1 VLVNRRL
8 SGKTLPAAIALTL
21 LATPALTSAVAGGA
35 TAAAKAPKPQSVIGW
50 VPCADYKLATYE
62 QIADYYRKLDKASD
76 RMQLVE
82 IGKTSEGRPQL
93 MAIVSS
99 EENLKPENLQRY
111 KDISVRLSQGDKLSE
126 SVAKGLAK
134 EGKTVAWVDFGI
146 HSTEVAGHQ
155 SAPQFAYDLVTS
167 ETPEARAIRDNVI
180 TLLVPNV
187 NPDGATK
194 VAEWYRQNLGG
205 PYQDA
210 GYPLLYQKYAGHD
223 NNRDWY
229 MFNLQETQN
238 VGRQLFHEWLP
249 QMMHN
254 VHQTAVFP
262 ARISIPPFEDPL
274 NPNIHPQ
281 VVRGV
286 NLIGDAMGQ
295 RLDREGKVGALARQQ
310 YDIWWNGGARTAPYY
325 HNQIGIL
332 TETAHAS
339 ATPRVY
345 DPKDFPATFA
355 DGTSTSEPSVF
366 YPSPWKGGEW
376 HLSQSCDYIISASW
390 AMLKL
395 ASDDRE
401 GWLYGAYQ
409 MARDGARNGGKTT
422 YVIPADQADFPT
434 ATKLVDKLRWN
445 NIRVERALSSFKVGK
460 RTYPE
465 GSYIVREAQPY
476 RAAVLDLLNP
486 QVYPDRR
493 LYPGG
498 PLEPPYDITG
508 YTLSFQMGVTVD
520 KLDRNIQ
527 VSTAEVGWP
536 KVPAGTVAGAP
547 KHSYALD
554 PRVND
559 SSAAVNA
566 LLAAGEKV
574 SRSEGEVTTRTGKL
588 PAGTFLVEVG
598 RDTGER
604 VTALANELGLS
615 IAAVDKAPNGVKSL
629 SAPRIGLYDGFNN
642 YDEGWTRLILE
653 QFKFGYQTLT
663 NQMVRAGDLRSKF
676 DTIVL
681 PDATYTSMR
690 NGRAAGSLPD
700 QYTGGMTDAGI
711 ANLKAFVEAGG
722 TIVTMNRAAQLPI
735 RAFGVPVKD
744 VSTGVAQTD
753 YNIPGS
759 VLNLNTDASDPV
771 AAGFAPTTSAFVANG
786 PIFEVNE
793 GAQGV
798 SVAATWPE
806 KDLLKSGFL
815 LGEDLVGGT
824 PAVVT
829 SKLGK
834 GQVVMIGF
842 KPQHRAQSHGTY
854 RFLFNAMY
862 LGGLG

>member
-1 VLVNRRL
+1 MKRRL
-8 SGKTLPAAIALTL
+8 SRTTVSVACALTL
-21 LATPALTSAVAGGA
+21 VGAPVLTSATTA
-35 TAAAKAPKPQSVIGW
+35 TASNRVPKPESVIGW
-50 VPCADYKLATYE
+50 APCADYKLATYE
-62 QIADYYRKLDKASD
+62 QIADYYRAIDRASD
-76 RMQLVE
+76 RMRLVE
-82 IGKTSEGRPQL
+82 IGRTSEGRPQL

-99 EENLKPENLQRY
+99 EKNLKDANLRRY
-111 KDISVRLSQGDKLSE
+111 RETSVRLSQGDSLPESE
-126 SVAKGLAK
+126 ARALAK
-134 EGKTVAWVDFGI
+134 NGKAIAWVDFGI

-155 SAPQFAYDLVTS
+155 TAPQFAFDLVTS

-187 NPDGATK
+187 NPDGGTK
-194 VAEWYRQNLGG
+194 VAEWYRKNLGG

-210 GYPLLYQKYAGHD
+210 SYPELYQKYAGHD

-238 VGRQLFHEWLP
+238 VGRQLFHEWIP
-249 QMMHN
+249 QVMHN

-262 ARISIPPFEDPL
+262 ARISIPPYEDPL
-274 NPNIHPQ
+274 NPNINPQ

-286 NLIGDAMGQ
+286 NLVGDAMGQ

-339 ATPRVY
+339 ASPRVY
-345 DPKDFPATFA
+345 DPATFPKTFA

-376 HLSQSCDYIISASW
+376 HLSQSCDYIKTASW
-390 AMLKL
+390 AMLRV

-401 GWLYGAYQ
+401 GLLYGSAQ
-409 MARDGARNGGKTT
+409 MARDGARNGAGTT

-445 NIRVERALSSFKVGK
+445 NIQVERAVSSFTVGK
-460 RTYPE
+460 RTYPA
-465 GSYIVREAQPY
+465 GSYLVREAQPY

-520 KLDRNIQ
+520 KLGQAVRA
-527 VSTAEVGWP
+527 STVRVDSP
-536 KVPAGTVAGAP
+536 RVPAGVVAGAP
-547 KHSYALD
+547 KYAYALD

-559 SSAAVNA
+559 SSAAVNS
-566 LLAAGEKV
+566 LLTAGEKV
-574 SRSEGEVTTRTGKL
+574 LLSGAEVTTRSGKL
-588 PAGTFLVEVG
+588 PAGTFLVTPRPGTEA
-598 RDTGER
+598 R
-604 VTALANELGLS
+604 VTALATRYGLS
-615 IAAVDKAPNGVKSL
+615 VAAVDAQPATVREL
-629 SAPRIGLYDGFNN
+629 VAPRIGLYDGFNN
-642 YDEGWTRLILE
+642 YDEGWTRLILD
-653 QFKFGYQTLT
+653 QFGFGYQKLT
-663 NQMVRAGDLRSKF
+663 NASVRAGDLRAKF

-681 PDATYTSMR
+681 PDATYNSMR
-690 NGRAAGSLPD
+690 NGRAAGSLPPE
-700 QYTGGMTDAGI
+700 YTGGMTDTGV

-722 TIVTMNRAAQLPI
+722 TVVTLNKAAELPI
-735 RAFGVPVKD
+735 KAFGVPVKD
-744 VSTGVAQTD
+744 VTEGVPDTS
-753 YNIPGS
+753 YNVPGS
-759 VLNLNTDASDPV
+759 VLNLTVDAGDPV
-771 AAGFAPTTSAFVANG
+771 AAGFGPTASAFVADG
-786 PIFEVNE
+786 PAFEVE
-793 GAQGV
+793 DGAQGV
-798 SVAATWPE
+798 TVAATWP
-806 KDLLKSGFL
+806 KTNLLKSGFL
-815 LGEDLVGGT
+815 LGQDVIGGKA
-824 PAVVT
+824 AVVT
-829 SKLGK
+829 AKVGD

-854 RFLFNAMY
+854 RLLFNAMY
-862 LGGLG
+862 LGGQR

>member
-1 VLVNRRL
+1 MKLRL
-8 SGKTLPAAIALTL
+8 SRTVVPVVCALA
-21 LATPALTSAVAGGA
+21 LAGTPVLTSATNA
-35 TAAAKAPKPQSVIGW
+35 TASNRVPKPESVIGW
-50 VPCADYKLATYE
+50 TPCADYKLATYE
-62 QIADYYRKLDKASD
+62 QIADYYRALDRASD
-76 RMQLVE
+76 RMKLVE

-99 EENLKPENLQRY
+99 EKNLKEANLRRY
-111 KDISVRLSQGDKLSE
+111 RETSVKLSQGDSLSE
-126 SVAKGLAK
+126 SEARALAK
-134 EGKTVAWVDFGI
+134 NGKAVAWVDFGI

-155 SAPQFAYDLVTS
+155 TAPQFAYDLLTS
-167 ETPEARAIRDNVI
+167 ETPEARAIRDNVV

-187 NPDGATK
+187 NPDGGTK

-210 GYPLLYQKYAGHD
+210 GYPELYQKYAGHD

-238 VGRQLFHEWLP
+238 VGRQLFHEWIP
-249 QMMHN
+249 QVMHN

-262 ARISIPPFEDPL
+262 ARISIPPYEDPL

-286 NLIGDAMGQ
+286 NIVGDAMGQ
-295 RLDREGKVGALARQQ
+295 RLDREGKGGALARQS

-339 ATPRVY
+339 ATPKVY
-345 DPKDFPATFA
+345 DPATFPKTFA
-355 DGTSTSEPSVF
+355 DGTSTSQPSVF

-376 HLSQSCDYIISASW
+376 HLSQSCDYIKTASW
-390 AMLKL
+390 AMLRV

-401 GWLYGAYQ
+401 ALLYGAAQ
-409 MARDGARNGGKTT
+409 MAQDGARNGASTT

-445 NIRVERALSSFKVGK
+445 NIRVERAVKPFTVGK
-460 RTYPE
+460 RAYPA
-465 GSYIVREAQPY
+465 GSYLVREAQPY

-520 KLDRNIQ
+520 KLNQAVQANTVQVDR
-527 VSTAEVGWP
+527 P
-536 KVPAGTVAGAP
+536 MVPNGTVAGAP
-547 KHSYALD
+547 TYAYALD

-574 SRSEGEVTTRTGKL
+574 QYSSAQVTTRSGKL
-588 PAGTFLVEVG
+588 PAGTFLVTPRPG
-598 RDTGER
+598 TDAR
-604 VTALANELGLS
+604 VTALATRFGLS
-615 IAAVDKAPNGVKSL
+615 IAAVDAKPAKVRQL
-629 SAPRIGLYDGFNN
+629 VAPRIGLYDGFNN
-642 YDEGWTRLILE
+642 YDEGWTRLILD
-653 QFKFGYQTLT
+653 QFGFRYEKLT
-663 NQMVRAGDLRSKF
+663 NALVRAGDLRARF

-681 PDATYTSMR
+681 PDATYNSMR
-690 NGRAAGSLPD
+690 NGRAAGSLPP
-700 QYTGGMTDAGI
+700 QYTGGMTDAGV

-722 TIVTMNRAAQLPI
+722 TVVTLNRAAQLPI
-735 RAFGVPVKD
+735 KAFDVPVKD
-744 VSTGVAQTD
+744 VTEGVEEIK

-759 VLNLNTDASDPV
+759 VLNLNVDAGDPV
-771 AAGFAPTTSAFVANG
+771 GAGFGATTSAFVADG
-786 PIFEVNE
+786 PAFEVEDGAE
-793 GAQGV
+793 GVTVG
-798 SVAATWPE
+798 ATWP
-806 KDLLKSGFL
+806 KTNLLKSGFL
-815 LGEDLVGGT
+815 LGEDVIGGKA
-824 PAVVT
+824 AVVT
-829 SKLGK
+829 AKVGD

-854 RFLFNAMY
+854 RMLFNAMY
-862 LGGLG
+862 LGGQR

>member
-1 VLVNRRL
+1 MGCQVKRRL
-8 SGKTLPAAIALTL
+8 SRTAVPVACVLALIG
-21 LATPALTSAVAGGA
+21 TPVLTSGAVA
-35 TAAAKAPKPQSVIGW
+35 TARDRVPKPESVIGW

-76 RMQLVE
+76 RMKLVE

-93 MAIVSS
+93 MAIVSA
-99 EENLKPENLQRY
+99 EKNLKDKELERY
-111 KDISVRLSQGDKLSE
+111 RQTSVRLSQGDGLSE
-126 SVAKGLAK
+126 SEAKALAK
-134 EGKTVAWVDFGI
+134 SGKAIAWVDFGI

-155 SAPQFAYDLVTS
+155 TAPQFAYDLVTS
-167 ETPEARAIRDNVI
+167 ETPEARAIRENVI

-187 NPDGATK
+187 NPDGGTK
-194 VAEWYRQNLGG
+194 VAEWYRKNLGG

-210 GYPLLYQKYAGHD
+210 NYPELYQKYAGHD

-238 VGRQLFHEWLP
+238 VGRQLFHEWIP
-249 QMMHN
+249 QVMHN

-262 ARISIPPFEDPL
+262 ARISIPPYEDPL

-286 NLIGDAMGQ
+286 NLVGDAMGQ
-295 RLDREGKVGALARQQ
+295 RLEREDKGGALARQS

-345 DPKDFPATFA
+345 DPATFPKTFA

-376 HLSQSCDYIISASW
+376 HLSQSCDYIKTASW
-390 AMLKL
+390 AMLRV

-401 GWLYGAYQ
+401 ALLTGVAK
-409 MARDGARNGGKTT
+409 MARDGARNGAGTT

-445 NIRVERALSSFKVGK
+445 NIQVEKAVSAFRVGE
-460 RTYPE
+460 RTYPA
-465 GSYIVREAQPY
+465 GSYLVREGQPY

-486 QVYPDRR
+486 QRYPDRR

-520 KLDRNIQ
+520 KLDEPVRART
-527 VSTAEVGWP
+527 VRVDWP
-536 KVPAGTVAGAP
+536 TVPKGVVAGAP
-547 KHSYALD
+547 RYAYALD

-559 SSAAVNA
+559 SATAVNA
-566 LLAAGEKV
+566 LLAAGDKV
-574 SRSEGEVTTRTGKL
+574 SRSTGEVTTRTGKL
-588 PAGTFLVEVG
+588 PAGTFLVTRG
-598 RDTGER
+598 TGTDKR
-604 VTALANELGLS
+604 VTDLATRLGLS
-615 IAAVDKAPNGVKSL
+615 IAAVDAKPAKVTAL
-629 SAPRIGLYDGFNN
+629 AAPRIGLYDGFNN

-653 QFKFGYQTLT
+653 QFGFGFEKLT
-663 NQMVRAGDLRSKF
+663 NAAVRAGDLRARF

-681 PDATYTSMR
+681 PDATYNSMR
-690 NGRAAGSLPD
+690 NGRAAGSLPPE
-700 QYTGGMTDAGI
+700 YTGGMTDAGV
-711 ANLKAFVEAGG
+711 ANLRKFVEAGG
-722 TIVTMNRAAQLPI
+722 TLVTLNRAAQLPI
-735 RAFGVPVKD
+735 AAFDVPVRDVTDGVPE
-744 VSTGVAQTD
+744 TE

-759 VLNLNTDASDPV
+759 VLNLDVDGDDPV
-771 AAGFAPTTSAFVANG
+771 GAGFGRDTSAFVADG
-786 PIFEVNE
+786 PAFEVAE
-793 GAQGV
+793 GAKGV
-798 SVAATWPE
+798 TVAATWP
-806 KDLLKSGFL
+806 KTNLLKSGFL
-815 LGEDLVGGT
+815 LGQDVIGGKA
-824 PAVVT
+824 AVVT
-829 SKLGK
+829 AEVGD

-854 RFLFNAMY
+854 RLLFNAMY
-862 LGGLG
+862 LGGQG

>member
-1 VLVNRRL
+1 M
-8 SGKTLPAAIALTL
+8 
-21 LATPALTSAVAGGA
+21 LAVPALASASASATGTSRI
-35 TAAAKAPKPQSVIGW
+35 PKPESTLGF
-50 VPCADYKLATYE
+50 VPCTDYKLATYE
-62 QIADYYRKLDKASD
+62 QIAEYYRKLDAASD
-76 RMQLVE
+76 RMKLME
-82 IGKTSEGRPQL
+82 IGRTSEGRPQL
-93 MAIVSS
+93 MAVVSS
-99 EENLKPENLQRY
+99 EKNLQEKNLRRY
-111 KDISVRLSQGDKLSE
+111 KDISVRLSQGDKLPD
-126 SVAKGLAK
+126 SVARNLAK
-134 EGKTVAWVDFGI
+134 EGKTIAWVDFGI

-155 SAPQFAYDLVTS
+155 TAPQFAYDLVTS
-167 ETPEARAIRDNVI
+167 ETPEAREVRDNVV

-187 NPDGATK
+187 NPDGGTK
-194 VAEWYRQNLGG
+194 VADWYRKNLGG

-210 GYPLLYQKYAGHD
+210 GFPELYQKYAGHD

-229 MFNLQETQN
+229 MFNLRETQN

-262 ARISIPPFEDPL
+262 ARISIPPYEDPL
-274 NPNIHPQ
+274 NPNINPQ

-295 RLDREGKVGALARQQ
+295 RLDREGKVGALARQS

-355 DGTSTSEPSVF
+355 DGTSTSQPSVF

-376 HLSQSCDYIISASW
+376 HLSQSCAYIVSASW
-390 AMLKL
+390 AMLRQ

-409 MARDGARNGGKTT
+409 MARDGARNGGSTT

-445 NIRVERALSSFKVGK
+445 NIQVERALSSFTVDG
-460 RTYPE
+460 RTYPA
-465 GSYIVREAQPY
+465 GSYVVREAQPY

-520 KLDRNIQ
+520 KLDQAVRVN
-527 VSTAEVGWP
+527 TASVDWP
-536 KVPAGTVAGAP
+536 KAPAGTVTGAP
-547 KHSYALD
+547 RHSYALD

-559 SSAAVNA
+559 SSTAVNS
-566 LLAAGEKV
+566 LLAAGEQV
-574 SRSEGEVTTRTGKL
+574 WRSGGEVTTRTGKL
-588 PAGTFLVEVG
+588 PAGTFLVKADRG
-598 RDTGER
+598 TGDR
-604 VTALANELGLS
+604 VTGLARQLGLS
-615 IAAVDKAPNGVKSL
+615 IAAVDAAPTGL
-629 SAPRIGLYDGFNN
+629 SELKAPRIGLYDGFNN
-642 YDEGWTRLILE
+642 YDEGWTRYVLE
-653 QFKFGYQTLT
+653 QFKFGFQRLD
-663 NQMVRAGDLRSKF
+663 NAGVRAGDLKSRF

-681 PDATYTSMR
+681 PDATYNSMR
-690 NGRAAGSLPD
+690 NGRAAGSLPAE
-700 QYTGGMTDAGI
+700 YTGGMTDAGV
-711 ANLKAFVEAGG
+711 ANLKTFVEAGG
-722 TIVTMNRAAQLPI
+722 TVVTLNRAAQLPI
-735 RAFGVPVKD
+735 QAFGVPVKD
-744 VSTGVAQTD
+744 VSAGVEETT

-759 VLNLNTDASDPV
+759 VLNLGTDANDPV
-771 AAGFAPTTSAFVANG
+771 ASGFAPTTAAFVSDS
-786 PIFEVNE
+786 PVFQVNE

-798 SVAATWPE
+798 SVAATWPTTNI
-806 KDLLKSGFL
+806 LKSGFL
-815 LGEDLVGGT
+815 LGEDLIGGK

-829 SKLGK
+829 SKLGQ
-834 GQVVMIGF
+834 GEVVMIGF

-862 LGGLG
+862 LGGQG

>member
-1 VLVNRRL
+1 MNRRL
-8 SGKTLPAAIALTL
+8 SGIALPTAIAVAL
-21 LATPALTSAVAGGA
+21 LGTPVLTSATADAANAAGRV
-35 TAAAKAPKPQSVIGW
+35 PKPQSVLGW

-62 QIADYYRKLDKASD
+62 QIADYYRKLDQASD
-76 RMQLVE
+76 RMKLVE

-99 EENLKPENLQRY
+99 EENLKDSNLNRY
-111 KDISVRLSQGDKLSE
+111 RETSVRLSQGDGLSE
-126 SVAKGLAK
+126 SVARGLAQS
-134 EGKTVAWVDFGI
+134 GKAVAWVDFGI

-155 SAPQFAYDLVTS
+155 TAPQFAYDLLTS

-180 TLLVPNV
+180 TLLVPNT
-187 NPDGATK
+187 NPDGGTK

-210 GYPLLYQKYAGHD
+210 GYPELYQKYAGHD

-249 QMMHN
+249 QVMHN

-286 NLIGDAMGQ
+286 NIVGDAMGQ
-295 RLDREGKVGALARQQ
+295 RLEREDKGGALARQS

-355 DGTSTSEPSVF
+355 DGTSTSKPSVF
-366 YPSPWKGGEW
+366 YPSPWQGGEW
-376 HLSQSCDYIISASW
+376 HLSQSCDYIKTASW
-390 AMLKL
+390 AMLRL

-409 MARDGARNGGKTT
+409 MARDGARDGAGTT

-445 NIRVERALSSFKVGK
+445 NIRVEQALASFKVGK
-460 RTYPE
+460 RTYPA
-465 GSYIVREAQPY
+465 GSYLVREAQPY

-520 KLDRNIQ
+520 KLDKTVR
-527 VSTAEVGWP
+527 VSAAEVGWP
-536 KVPAGTVAGAP
+536 KVPTGTVAGAP
-547 KHSYALD
+547 KHAYALD

-559 SSAAVNA
+559 SSTAVNA

-574 SRSEGEVTTRTGKL
+574 SRSTGEVTTRTGKL
-588 PAGTFLVEVG
+588 PAGTFLVK
-598 RDTGER
+598 TGPETGDR
-604 VTALANELGLS
+604 VTALATELGLS
-615 IAAVDKAPNGVKSL
+615 IAAVDAKPAQAKAL
-629 SAPRIGLYDGFNN
+629 AAPRIGLYDGFNN
-642 YDEGWTRLILE
+642 YDEGWTRLILD
-653 QFKFGYQTLT
+653 QFRFPYQKLT
-663 NQMVRAGDLRSKF
+663 NAAVRAGNLRAAY

-681 PDATYTSMR
+681 PDATYNSMR

-700 QYTGGMTDAGI
+700 AYTGGMTDAGV

-722 TIVTMNRAAQLPI
+722 TVVTLNRAAQLPI
-735 RAFGVPVKD
+735 QAFGVPVKD
-744 VSTGVAQTD
+744 VTAGVEETEL
-753 YNIPGS
+753 NIPGS
-759 VLNLNTDASDPV
+759 VLNLNVDASDPV
-771 AAGFAPTTSAFVANG
+771 AAGFGATASAFVADG
-786 PIFEVNE
+786 PAFEVNP
-793 GAQGV
+793 GAKGV
-798 SVAATWPE
+798 SVAATWPTE
-806 KDLLKSGFL
+806 NLLKSGFL
-815 LGEDLVGGT
+815 LGEDVIGGKS
-824 PAVVT
+824 AVVT
-829 SKLGK
+829 AKVGD

-854 RFLFNAMY
+854 RLLFNAMY
-862 LGGLG
+862 LGGQR

>member
-1 VLVNRRL
+1 MKRRL
-8 SGKTLPAAIALTL
+8 SRTAVPVACV
-21 LATPALTSAVAGGA
+21 LAMIGAPVLTSGSVA
-35 TAAAKAPKPQSVIGW
+35 TADKRVPKPEAVLGW
-50 VPCADYKLATYE
+50 APCADFKLATYE

-76 RMQLVE
+76 RMKLVE

-99 EENLKPENLQRY
+99 EKNLKDENLERY
-111 KDISVRLSQGDKLSE
+111 RETSVRLSQGDKLSE
-126 SVAKGLAK
+126 KDARDLAK
-134 EGKTVAWVDFGI
+134 NGKAVAWVDFGI

-155 SAPQFAYDLVTS
+155 TAPQFAYDLVTS
-167 ETPEARAIRDNVI
+167 ETPEAQAIRDNVV

-187 NPDGATK
+187 NPDGGTK
-194 VAEWYRQNLGG
+194 VAEWYRKNLGG

-210 GYPLLYQKYAGHD
+210 GYPELYQKYAGHD

-238 VGRQLFHEWLP
+238 VGRQLFHEWIP
-249 QMMHN
+249 QVMHN

-262 ARISIPPFEDPL
+262 ARISIPPYEDPL

-286 NLIGDAMGQ
+286 NLVGDAMGQ
-295 RLDREGKVGALARQQ
+295 RLEREDKGGALARQS

-339 ATPRVY
+339 ATPRYY
-345 DPKDFPATFA
+345 DPASFPKTFA

-376 HLSQSCDYIISASW
+376 HLSQSCEYIKTASW
-390 AMLKL
+390 AMLRV

-401 GWLYGAYQ
+401 ALLSGVAK
-409 MARDGARNGGKTT
+409 MARDGAKNGAKTT

-445 NIRVERALSSFKVGK
+445 NVRVERATDSFVVGE
-460 RTYPE
+460 RTYPA
-465 GSYIVREAQPY
+465 GSYLVREAQPY
-476 RAAVLDLLNP
+476 RAAVLDLLNA
-486 QVYPDRR
+486 QKYPDRR

-520 KLDRNIQ
+520 KLDEKVRART
-527 VSTAEVGWP
+527 VDVDWP
-536 KVPAGTVAGAP
+536 TVPAGVVAGAP
-547 KHSYALD
+547 KHAYALD

-559 SSAAVNA
+559 SATAVNA
-566 LLAAGEKV
+566 LLAAGDKV
-574 SRSEGEVTTRTGKL
+574 SRSDGEVKTRTGKL
-588 PAGTFLVEVG
+588 PAGTFLVTPG
-598 RDTGER
+598 AGTDTR
-604 VTALANELGLS
+604 VTELATRLGLS
-615 IAAVDKAPNGVKSL
+615 IAAVDAKPKKATKIA
-629 SAPRIGLYDGFNN
+629 APRVGLYDGYNN

-653 QFKFGYQTLT
+653 QFGFGYEKLT
-663 NQMVRAGDLRSKF
+663 NATVRAGDLRAKF

-681 PDATYTSMR
+681 PDATYNSMR
-690 NGRAAGSLPD
+690 NGRAAGSLPAE
-700 QYTGGMTDAGI
+700 YTGGMTDAGV

-722 TIVTMNRAAQLPI
+722 TVVTLNRAAQLPI
-735 RAFGVPVKD
+735 EAFDVPVRD
-744 VSTGVAQTD
+744 VTQGVEETQ

-759 VLNLNTDASDPV
+759 VLNLNVDGSDPV
-771 AAGFAPTTSAFVANG
+771 GSGFGSNTAAFVADG
-786 PIFEVNE
+786 PAFEVEE
-793 GAQGV
+793 GAKGV

-806 KDLLKSGFL
+806 SNLLKSGFL
-815 LGEDLVGGT
+815 LGEDVIGGKA
-824 PAVVT
+824 AVVT
-829 SKLGK
+829 AKVGD

-854 RFLFNAMY
+854 RLLFNAMY
-862 LGGLG
+862 LGGQS

>member
-1 VLVNRRL
+1 MIGAPV
-8 SGKTLPAAIALTL
+8 
-21 LATPALTSAVAGGA
+21 LTSGSVA
-35 TAAAKAPKPQSVIGW
+35 TADKRVPKPEAVLGW
-50 VPCADYKLATYE
+50 VPCADFKLATYE

-76 RMQLVE
+76 RMKLVE

-99 EENLKPENLQRY
+99 EKNLKDENLERY
-111 KDISVRLSQGDKLSE
+111 RETSVRLSQGDKLSE
-126 SVAKGLAK
+126 KDARDLAK
-134 EGKTVAWVDFGI
+134 TGKAVAWVDFGI

-155 SAPQFAYDLVTS
+155 TAPQFAYDLVTS
-167 ETPEARAIRDNVI
+167 ETPEAQAIRDNVV

-187 NPDGATK
+187 NPDGGTK
-194 VAEWYRQNLGG
+194 VAEWYRKNLGG

-210 GYPLLYQKYAGHD
+210 GYPELYQKYAGHD

-238 VGRQLFHEWLP
+238 VGRQLFHEWIP
-249 QMMHN
+249 QVMHN

-262 ARISIPPFEDPL
+262 ARISIPPYEDPL

-286 NLIGDAMGQ
+286 NLVGDAMGQ
-295 RLDREGKVGALARQQ
+295 RLEREDKGGALARQS

-339 ATPRVY
+339 ATPRYY
-345 DPKDFPATFA
+345 DPASFPKTFA

-376 HLSQSCDYIISASW
+376 HLSQSCEYIKTASW
-390 AMLKL
+390 AMLRV

-401 GWLYGAYQ
+401 ALLAGVAK
-409 MARDGARNGGKTT
+409 MARDGAKNGAKTT

-445 NIRVERALSSFKVGK
+445 NVRVERATDSFVVGE
-460 RTYPE
+460 RTYPA
-465 GSYIVREAQPY
+465 GSYLVREAQPY
-476 RAAVLDLLNP
+476 RAAVLDLLNA
-486 QVYPDRR
+486 QKYPDRR

-520 KLDRNIQ
+520 KLDEKVRA
-527 VSTAEVGWP
+527 STVDVDWP
-536 KVPAGTVAGAP
+536 TVPAGVVAGAP
-547 KHSYALD
+547 KHAYALD

-559 SSAAVNA
+559 SATAVNA
-566 LLAAGEKV
+566 LLAAGDKV
-574 SRSEGEVTTRTGKL
+574 SRSDGEVKTRTGKL
-588 PAGTFLVEVG
+588 PAGTFLVTPG
-598 RDTGER
+598 AGTDTR
-604 VTALANELGLS
+604 VTELATRLGLS
-615 IAAVDKAPNGVKSL
+615 IAAVDAKPKKVTKIA
-629 SAPRIGLYDGFNN
+629 APRVGLYDGYNN

-653 QFKFGYQTLT
+653 QFGFGYEKLT
-663 NQMVRAGDLRSKF
+663 NATVRAGDLRAKF

-681 PDATYTSMR
+681 PDATYNSMR
-690 NGRAAGSLPD
+690 NGRAAGSLPAE
-700 QYTGGMTDAGI
+700 YTGGMTDAGV

-722 TIVTMNRAAQLPI
+722 TVVTLNRAAQLPI
-735 RAFGVPVKD
+735 EAFDVPVRD
-744 VSTGVAQTD
+744 VTQGVEETQ

-759 VLNLNTDASDPV
+759 VLNLNVDGSDPV
-771 AAGFAPTTSAFVANG
+771 GSGFGSNTAAFVADG
-786 PIFEVNE
+786 PAFEVEE
-793 GAQGV
+793 GAKGV

-806 KDLLKSGFL
+806 SNLLKSGFL
-815 LGEDLVGGT
+815 LGEDVIGGKA
-824 PAVVT
+824 AVVT
-829 SKLGK
+829 AKVGD

-854 RFLFNAMY
+854 RLLFNAMY
-862 LGGLG
+862 LGGQS

>member
-1 VLVNRRL
+1 MKRRL
-8 SGKTLPAAIALTL
+8 SRTALPVATALAL
-21 LATPALTSAVAGGA
+21 VGTPALTSATAGGA
-35 TAAAKAPKPQSVIGW
+35 TAAQRVPKPQSVIGW
-50 VPCADYKLATYE
+50 EPCTDYKLATYE
-62 QIADYYRKLDKASD
+62 QIADYYAKLDRASE
-76 RMQLVE
+76 RMKLVE

-99 EENLKPENLQRY
+99 EENLREENLNRY
-111 KDISVRLSQGDKLSE
+111 RETSVRLSQGDGLSE
-126 SVAKGLAK
+126 SVARGLAQS
-134 EGKTVAWVDFGI
+134 GKAVAWVDFGI

-155 SAPQFAYDLVTS
+155 TAPRFAYDLVTS
-167 ETPEARAIRDNVI
+167 ETPEAQAIRDNVV
-180 TLLVPNV
+180 TLLVPNT
-187 NPDGATK
+187 NPDGGTK

-210 GYPLLYQKYAGHD
+210 GYPELYQKYAGHD

-229 MFNLQETQN
+229 MFNLQETRN

-249 QMMHN
+249 QIMHN

-286 NLIGDAMGQ
+286 NLVGDAMGQ
-295 RLDREGKVGALARQQ
+295 RLEREDKVGALARQS

-355 DGTSTSEPSVF
+355 DGTSTSQPSVF
-366 YPSPWKGGEW
+366 YPSPWQGGEW
-376 HLSQSCDYIISASW
+376 HLSQSCDYISTASW
-390 AMLKL
+390 AMLRL

-409 MARDGARNGGKTT
+409 MARDGSRDGARTT

-445 NIRVERALSSFKVGK
+445 NVRVERALAPFKVGK
-460 RTYPE
+460 RTYPA
-465 GSYIVREAQPY
+465 GSYLVREAQPY
-476 RAAVLDLLNP
+476 RAAVRDLLNP

-520 KLDRNIQ
+520 KLDRTVP

-536 KVPAGTVAGAP
+536 TVPTGVVAGAP
-547 KHSYALD
+547 KQAYALD

-559 SSAAVNA
+559 SAAAVNA

-574 SRSEGEVTTRTGKL
+574 ARSTGEVTTRSGKL
-588 PAGTFLVEVG
+588 PAGTFLVTPG
-598 RDTGER
+598 PQTGDR
-604 VTALANELGLS
+604 VTALATELGLS
-615 IAAVDKAPNGVKSL
+615 VAAVDTAPAAVTAL
-629 SAPRIGLYDGFNN
+629 AAPRIGLYDGFNN

-653 QFKFGYQTLT
+653 QFRFGHQKLT
-663 NQMVRAGDLRSKF
+663 NAMVRGGDLRAKF

-681 PDATYTSMR
+681 PDATYASMR
-690 NGRAAGSLPD
+690 NGRAAGTLPAE
-700 QYTGGMTDAGI
+700 YTGGMTDAGV

-722 TIVTMNRAAQLPI
+722 TVVTLNRAAQLPI
-735 RAFGVPVKD
+735 EAFGVPVRD
-744 VSTGVAQTD
+744 VTAGVEETE

-759 VLNLNTDASDPV
+759 VLNLDVDPGDPV
-771 AAGFAPTTSAFVANG
+771 AAGFAPTASAFVADG
-786 PIFEVNE
+786 PAFEVAE
-793 GAQGV
+793 GAEGV
-798 SVAATWPE
+798 SVAASWPTE
-806 KDLLKSGFL
+806 NLLKSGFL
-815 LGEDLVGGT
+815 LGEDVIGGRA
-824 PAVVT
+824 AVVT
-829 SKLGK
+829 AQVGE

-842 KPQHRAQSHGTY
+842 KAQHRAQSHGTY
-854 RFLFNAMY
+854 RLLFNAMY
-862 LGGLG
+862 LGGQR

>member
-1 VLVNRRL
+1 MKRRL
-8 SGKTLPAAIALTL
+8 SRAALSVVCALTL
-21 LATPALTSAVAGGA
+21 VGTPVLTSATTA
-35 TAAAKAPKPQSVIGW
+35 TASNRVPKPESVIGW
-50 VPCADYKLATYE
+50 TPCTDYKLATYE
-62 QIADYYRKLDKASD
+62 QVADYYRKLDKASD
-76 RMQLVE
+76 RMKLVE

-99 EENLKPENLQRY
+99 EKNLKDANLKRY
-111 KDISVRLSQGDKLSE
+111 RETSVRLSQGDSLSE
-126 SVAKGLAK
+126 SEARALAKG
-134 EGKTVAWVDFGI
+134 GKAIAWVDFGI

-155 SAPQFAYDLVTS
+155 TAPQFAYDLVTS
-167 ETPEARAIRDNVI
+167 ETSEAREIRDNLI

-187 NPDGATK
+187 NPDGGTK

-210 GYPLLYQKYAGHD
+210 GYPELYQKYAGHD

-238 VGRQLFHEWLP
+238 VGRQLFHEWIP
-249 QMMHN
+249 QVMHN

-262 ARISIPPFEDPL
+262 ARISIPPYEDPL

-286 NLIGDAMGQ
+286 NIVGDAMGQ
-295 RLDREGKVGALARQQ
+295 RLEREDKGGALARQS

-345 DPKDFPATFA
+345 DPATFPKTFA

-376 HLSQSCDYIISASW
+376 HLSQSCDYIKTASW
-390 AMLKL
+390 AMLRV
-395 ASDDRE
+395 ASDDHE
-401 GWLYGAYQ
+401 ALLYGAAQ
-409 MARDGARNGGKTT
+409 MARDGGRNGASTT

-445 NIRVERALSSFKVGK
+445 NIRVERVVQPFTVGD
-460 RTYPE
+460 RRYPA
-465 GSYIVREAQPY
+465 GSYLVREAQPY

-520 KLDRNIQ
+520 KLDQAVRADT
-527 VSTAEVGWP
+527 VAVDWP
-536 KVPAGTVAGAP
+536 TVPTGAVAGAP
-547 KHSYALD
+547 KYAYALD

-559 SSAAVNA
+559 TSAAVNA
-566 LLAAGEKV
+566 LLAAGDKV
-574 SRSEGEVTTRTGKL
+574 FHSSAEVTTRSGKL
-588 PAGTFLVEVG
+588 PAGTFLVTPRPG
-598 RDTGER
+598 TDAR
-604 VTALANELGLS
+604 VTRLATQFGLS
-615 IAAVDKAPNGVKSL
+615 IAAVDAKPAKVTEL
-629 SAPRIGLYDGFNN
+629 VAPRIGLYDGFNN
-642 YDEGWTRLILE
+642 YDEGWTRLILD
-653 QFKFGYQTLT
+653 QFGFQYEKLT
-663 NQMVRAGDLRSKF
+663 NASVRAGDLRAKF
-676 DTIVL
+676 DAIVL
-681 PDATYTSMR
+681 PDATYNSMR
-690 NGRAAGSLPD
+690 NGRAAGSLPPE
-700 QYTGGMTDAGI
+700 YTGGMTDAGV

-722 TIVTMNRAAQLPI
+722 TVVTLNKAAQLPI
-735 RAFGVPVKD
+735 KAFGVPVKD
-744 VSTGVAQTD
+744 VTEGVPETT

-759 VLNLNTDASDPV
+759 VLNLNLNASDPV
-771 AAGFAPTTSAFVANG
+771 AAGFGPNASAFVANG
-786 PIFEVNE
+786 PAFEVDEDAE
-793 GAQGV
+793 GV
-798 SVAATWPE
+798 TVAATWP
-806 KDLLKSGFL
+806 KAKLLKSGFL
-815 LGEDLVGGT
+815 LGEDVIGGKA
-824 PAVVT
+824 AVVT
-829 SKLGK
+829 AKVGD

-854 RFLFNAMY
+854 RLLFNAMY
-862 LGGLG
+862 LGGQR

>member
-1 VLVNRRL
+1 MKRRL
-8 SGKTLPAAIALTL
+8 SRTAVPVACV
-21 LATPALTSAVAGGA
+21 LAMIGAPVLTSGSVA
-35 TAAAKAPKPQSVIGW
+35 TADKRVPKPEAVLGW
-50 VPCADYKLATYE
+50 VPCADFKLATYE

-76 RMQLVE
+76 RMKLVE

-99 EENLKPENLQRY
+99 EKNLKDENLERY
-111 KDISVRLSQGDKLSE
+111 RETSVRLSQGDKLSE
-126 SVAKGLAK
+126 KDARDLAK
-134 EGKTVAWVDFGI
+134 TGKAVAWVDFGI

-155 SAPQFAYDLVTS
+155 TAPQFAYDLVTS
-167 ETPEARAIRDNVI
+167 ETPEAQSIRDNVV

-187 NPDGATK
+187 NPDGGTK
-194 VAEWYRQNLGG
+194 VAEWYRKNLGG

-210 GYPLLYQKYAGHD
+210 GYPELYQKYAGHD

-238 VGRQLFHEWLP
+238 VGRQLFHEWIP
-249 QMMHN
+249 QVMHN

-262 ARISIPPFEDPL
+262 ARISIPPYEDPL

-286 NLIGDAMGQ
+286 NLVGDAMGQ
-295 RLDREGKVGALARQQ
+295 RLEREDKGGALARQS

-339 ATPRVY
+339 ATPRYY
-345 DPKDFPATFA
+345 DPASFPKTFA

-376 HLSQSCDYIISASW
+376 HLSQSCEYIKTASW
-390 AMLKL
+390 AMLRV

-401 GWLYGAYQ
+401 ALLAGVAK
-409 MARDGARNGGKTT
+409 MARDGAKNGAKTT

-445 NIRVERALSSFKVGK
+445 NVRVERATDSFVVGE
-460 RTYPE
+460 RTYPA
-465 GSYIVREAQPY
+465 GSYLVREAQPY
-476 RAAVLDLLNP
+476 RAAVLDLLNA
-486 QVYPDRR
+486 QKYPDRR

-520 KLDRNIQ
+520 KLDEKVRA
-527 VSTAEVGWP
+527 STVDVDWP
-536 KVPAGTVAGAP
+536 TVPAGVVAGAP
-547 KHSYALD
+547 KHAYALD

-559 SSAAVNA
+559 SATAVNA
-566 LLAAGEKV
+566 LLAAGDKV
-574 SRSEGEVTTRTGKL
+574 SRSDGEVTTRTGKL
-588 PAGTFLVEVG
+588 PAGTFLVTPG
-598 RDTGER
+598 AGTDTR
-604 VTALANELGLS
+604 VTELATRLGLS
-615 IAAVDKAPNGVKSL
+615 IAAVDAKPKKVTKIA
-629 SAPRIGLYDGFNN
+629 APRVGLYDGYNN

-653 QFKFGYQTLT
+653 QFGFGYEKLT
-663 NQMVRAGDLRSKF
+663 NAAVRAGDLRAKF

-681 PDATYTSMR
+681 PDATYNSMR
-690 NGRAAGSLPD
+690 NGRAAGSLPAE
-700 QYTGGMTDAGI
+700 YTGGMTDAGV

-722 TIVTMNRAAQLPI
+722 TVVTLNRAAQLPI
-735 RAFGVPVKD
+735 EAFDVPVTD
-744 VSTGVAQTD
+744 VTQGVEETQ

-759 VLNLNTDASDPV
+759 VLNLNVDGSDPV
-771 AAGFAPTTSAFVANG
+771 GSGFGSNTAAFVADG
-786 PIFEVNE
+786 PAFEVEE
-793 GAQGV
+793 GAKGV

-806 KDLLKSGFL
+806 SNLLKSGFL
-815 LGEDLVGGT
+815 LGEDVIGGKA
-824 PAVVT
+824 AVVT
-829 SKLGK
+829 AKVGD

-854 RFLFNAMY
+854 RLLFNAMY
-862 LGGLG
+862 LGGQS

>member
-1 VLVNRRL
+1 MKRRL
-8 SGKTLPAAIALTL
+8 SRTAIPVACV
-21 LATPALTSAVAGGA
+21 LAMIGTPVLTSGSVA
-35 TAAAKAPKPQSVIGW
+35 TADKRVPKPEAVLGW
-50 VPCADYKLATYE
+50 VPCADFKLATYE

-76 RMQLVE
+76 RMKLVE

-99 EENLKPENLQRY
+99 EKNLKDENLERY
-111 KDISVRLSQGDKLSE
+111 RETSVRLSQGDTLSE
-126 SVAKGLAK
+126 KEARELAK
-134 EGKTVAWVDFGI
+134 NGKAVAWVDFGI

-155 SAPQFAYDLVTS
+155 TAPQFAYDLVTS
-167 ETPEARAIRDNVI
+167 ETPEARAIRDNVV

-187 NPDGATK
+187 NPDGGTK
-194 VAEWYRQNLGG
+194 VAEWYRKNLGG

-210 GYPLLYQKYAGHD
+210 GYPELYQKYAGHD

-238 VGRQLFHEWLP
+238 VGRQLFHEWIP
-249 QMMHN
+249 QVMHN

-262 ARISIPPFEDPL
+262 ARISIPPYEDPL

-286 NLIGDAMGQ
+286 NLVGDAMGQ
-295 RLDREGKVGALARQQ
+295 RLEREDKGGALARQS

-339 ATPRVY
+339 ATPRYY
-345 DPKDFPATFA
+345 DPSTFPKTFA

-376 HLSQSCDYIISASW
+376 HLSQSCEYIKTASW
-390 AMLKL
+390 AMLRV

-401 GWLYGAYQ
+401 ALLAGVAK
-409 MARDGARNGGKTT
+409 MARDGAKNGATTT

-445 NIRVERALSSFKVGK
+445 NIRVERATDSFAVGG
-460 RTYPE
+460 RTYPA
-465 GSYIVREAQPY
+465 GSYLVREAQPY

-486 QVYPDRR
+486 QKYPDRR

-520 KLDRNIQ
+520 KLDQKVRART
-527 VSTAEVGWP
+527 VDVDWP
-536 KVPAGTVAGAP
+536 TVPKGVVAGAP
-547 KHSYALD
+547 KHAYALD

-559 SSAAVNA
+559 SATAVNA
-566 LLAAGEKV
+566 LLAAGDKV
-574 SRSEGEVTTRTGKL
+574 SRSDGEVKTRTGTL
-588 PAGTFLVEVG
+588 PAGTFLVTPG
-598 RDTGER
+598 SGTDTR
-604 VTALANELGLS
+604 VTELATRLGLS
-615 IAAVDKAPNGVKSL
+615 IAAVDAKPKKATKLV
-629 SAPRIGLYDGFNN
+629 APRVGLYDGFNN

-653 QFKFGYQTLT
+653 QFGFGYEKLT
-663 NQMVRAGDLRSKF
+663 NATVRAGDLRAKF

-681 PDATYTSMR
+681 PDATYNSMR
-690 NGRAAGSLPD
+690 NGRAAGSLPPE
-700 QYTGGMTDAGI
+700 YTGGMTDAGV

-722 TIVTMNRAAQLPI
+722 TVVTLNRAAQLPI
-735 RAFGVPVKD
+735 QAFDVPVRD
-744 VSTGVAQTD
+744 VTQGVEETE

-759 VLNLNTDASDPV
+759 VLNLNVDGSDPV
-771 AAGFAPTTSAFVANG
+771 GSGFGSSTSAFVADG
-786 PIFEVNE
+786 PAFEVEE
-793 GAQGV
+793 GAKGV

-806 KDLLKSGFL
+806 SNLLKSGFL
-815 LGEDLVGGT
+815 LGEDVIGGKA
-824 PAVVT
+824 AVVT
-829 SKLGK
+829 AKVGD

-854 RFLFNAMY
+854 RLLFNAMY
-862 LGGLG
+862 LGGRR

>member
-1 VLVNRRL
+1 MNRRL
-8 SGKTLPAAIALTL
+8 SGIAMPTAIAVAL
-21 LATPALTSAVAGGA
+21 LGTPLLSTATAGGA
-35 TAAAKAPKPQSVIGW
+35 TAAAKVPKPQSVLGW

-62 QIADYYRKLDKASD
+62 QIADYYRKLDQASN
-76 RMQLVE
+76 RMKLVE

-99 EENLKPENLQRY
+99 EENLRAENLERY
-111 KDISVRLSQGDKLSE
+111 RQTSVRLSQGDGLSE
-126 SVAKGLAK
+126 SVARGLSQS
-134 EGKTVAWVDFGI
+134 GKAVAWVDFGI

-155 SAPQFAYDLVTS
+155 TAPQFAYDLVTS
-167 ETPEARAIRDNVI
+167 ETPEARAIRDNVV
-180 TLLVPNV
+180 TLLVPNT
-187 NPDGATK
+187 NPDGGTR

-210 GYPLLYQKYAGHD
+210 GYPELYQKYAGHD

-238 VGRQLFHEWLP
+238 VGKQLFHEWLP
-249 QMMHN
+249 QVMHN

-286 NLIGDAMGQ
+286 NLVGDAMGQ
-295 RLDREGKVGALARQQ
+295 RLEREDKGGALARQS

-325 HNQIGIL
+325 HNQVGIL

-355 DGTSTSEPSVF
+355 DGTSTSKPSVF
-366 YPSPWKGGEW
+366 YPSPWQGGEW
-376 HLSQSCDYIISASW
+376 HLSQSCDYIKTASW
-390 AMLKL
+390 AMLRL

-409 MARDGARNGGKTT
+409 MARDGARDGAGTT

-445 NIRVERALSSFKVGK
+445 NIRVEQALASFKVGS
-460 RTYPE
+460 RTYPA
-465 GSYIVREAQPY
+465 GSYLVREAQPY

-520 KLDRNIQ
+520 KLDRNIR
-527 VSTAEVGWP
+527 VSATEVGWP
-536 KVPAGTVAGAP
+536 KVPTGVVAGAP
-547 KHSYALD
+547 KHAYALD

-559 SSAAVNA
+559 SATAVNA
-566 LLAAGEKV
+566 LLAAGESV
-574 SRSEGEVTTRTGKL
+574 SRSTGEVTTRTGKL
-588 PAGTFLVEVG
+588 PAGTFLVKAG
-598 RDTGER
+598 RDTGDR
-604 VTALANELGLS
+604 VTALATELGLS
-615 IAAVDKAPNGVKSL
+615 VAAVDAKPAGTKAL
-629 SAPRIGLYDGFNN
+629 AAPRIGLYDGFNN
-642 YDEGWTRLILE
+642 YDEGWTRLILD
-653 QFKFGYQTLT
+653 QFRFGYAKLT
-663 NQMVRAGDLRSKF
+663 NAQVRAGDLRARY

-681 PDATYTSMR
+681 PDATYNSMR

-700 QYTGGMTDAGI
+700 AYTGGMTDAGI

-722 TIVTMNRAAQLPI
+722 TVVTLNRAAQLPI
-735 RAFGVPVKD
+735 QAFGVPVKD
-744 VSTGVAQTD
+744 VTAGVEETEL
-753 YNIPGS
+753 NIPGS
-759 VLNLNTDASDPV
+759 VLNLNVDNTDPV
-771 AAGFAPTTSAFVANG
+771 AAGFAPTASAFVADG
-786 PIFEVNE
+786 PAFEVTE
-793 GAQGV
+793 GAKGV
-798 SVAATWPE
+798 TVAASWPT
-806 KDLLKSGFL
+806 DNLLKSGFL
-815 LGEDLVGGT
+815 LGEDVIGGKG
-824 PAVVT
+824 AVVT
-829 SKLGK
+829 AKVGQ
-834 GQVVMIGF
+834 GQVVMLGF

-854 RFLFNAMY
+854 KLLFNAMY
-862 LGGLG
+862 LGGQR

>member
-1 VLVNRRL
+1 MKRRL
-8 SGKTLPAAIALTL
+8 SRTAVPVACV
-21 LATPALTSAVAGGA
+21 LAMIGAPVLTSGSVA
-35 TAAAKAPKPQSVIGW
+35 TADKRVPKPEAVLGW
-50 VPCADYKLATYE
+50 APCADFKLATYE

-76 RMQLVE
+76 RMKLVE

-99 EENLKPENLQRY
+99 EKNLKDENLERY
-111 KDISVRLSQGDKLSE
+111 RETSVRLSQGDKLSE
-126 SVAKGLAK
+126 KDARDLAK
-134 EGKTVAWVDFGI
+134 NGKAVAWVDFGI

-155 SAPQFAYDLVTS
+155 TAPQFAYDLVTS
-167 ETPEARAIRDNVI
+167 ETPEAQAIRDNVV

-187 NPDGATK
+187 NPDGGTK
-194 VAEWYRQNLGG
+194 VAEWYRKNLGG

-210 GYPLLYQKYAGHD
+210 GYPELYQKYAGHD

-238 VGRQLFHEWLP
+238 VGRQLFHEWIP
-249 QMMHN
+249 QVMHN

-262 ARISIPPFEDPL
+262 ARISIPPYEDPL

-286 NLIGDAMGQ
+286 NLVGDAMGQ
-295 RLDREGKVGALARQQ
+295 RLEREDKGGALARQS

-339 ATPRVY
+339 ATPRYY
-345 DPKDFPATFA
+345 DPASFPKTFA

-376 HLSQSCDYIISASW
+376 HLSQSCEYIKTASW
-390 AMLKL
+390 AMLRV

-401 GWLYGAYQ
+401 ALLSGVAK
-409 MARDGARNGGKTT
+409 MARDGAKNGAKTT

-445 NIRVERALSSFKVGK
+445 NVRVERATDSFVVGE
-460 RTYPE
+460 RTYPA
-465 GSYIVREAQPY
+465 GSYLVREAQPY
-476 RAAVLDLLNP
+476 RAAVLDLLNA
-486 QVYPDRR
+486 QKYPDRR

-520 KLDRNIQ
+520 KLDEKVRART
-527 VSTAEVGWP
+527 VDVDWP
-536 KVPAGTVAGAP
+536 TVPAGVVAGAP
-547 KHSYALD
+547 KHAYALD

-559 SSAAVNA
+559 SATAVNA
-566 LLAAGEKV
+566 LLAAGDKV
-574 SRSEGEVTTRTGKL
+574 SRSDGEVKTRTGKL
-588 PAGTFLVEVG
+588 PAGTFLVTPG
-598 RDTGER
+598 AGTDTR
-604 VTALANELGLS
+604 VTELATRLGLS
-615 IAAVDKAPNGVKSL
+615 IAAVDAKPKKATKIA
-629 SAPRIGLYDGFNN
+629 APRVGLYDGYNN

-653 QFKFGYQTLT
+653 QFGFGYEKLT
-663 NQMVRAGDLRSKF
+663 NATVRAGDLRAKF

-681 PDATYTSMR
+681 PDATYNSMR
-690 NGRAAGSLPD
+690 NGRAAGSLPAE
-700 QYTGGMTDAGI
+700 YTGGMTDAGV

-722 TIVTMNRAAQLPI
+722 TVVTLNRAAQLPI
-735 RAFGVPVKD
+735 EAFDVPVRD
-744 VSTGVAQTD
+744 VTQGVEETE

-759 VLNLNTDASDPV
+759 VLNLNVDGSDPV
-771 AAGFAPTTSAFVANG
+771 GSGFGSNTAAFVADG
-786 PIFEVNE
+786 PAFEVEE
-793 GAQGV
+793 GAKGV

-806 KDLLKSGFL
+806 SNLLKSGFL
-815 LGEDLVGGT
+815 LGEDVIGGKA
-824 PAVVT
+824 AVVT
-829 SKLGK
+829 AKVGD

-854 RFLFNAMY
+854 RLLFNAMY
-862 LGGLG
+862 LGGQS

>member
-1 VLVNRRL
+1 MKRRL
-8 SGKTLPAAIALTL
+8 TRTALPVACVLALVSTQ
-21 LATPALTSAVAGGA
+21 ALTSATTA
-35 TAAAKAPKPQSVIGW
+35 TARDRVPKPEAVIGW

-76 RMQLVE
+76 RMKLVE

-99 EENLKPENLQRY
+99 EKNLKEENLRRY
-111 KDISVRLSQGDKLSE
+111 RETSVRLSQGDTLPEKE
-126 SVAKGLAK
+126 ARALAK
-134 EGKTVAWVDFGI
+134 SGKAIAWVDFGI

-155 SAPQFAYDLVTS
+155 TAPQFAYDLVTS

-187 NPDGATK
+187 NPDGGTK
-194 VAEWYRQNLGG
+194 VAEWYRKNLGG

-210 GYPLLYQKYAGHD
+210 GYPELYQKYAGHD

-238 VGRQLFHEWLP
+238 VGRQLFHEWIP
-249 QMMHN
+249 QVMHN

-262 ARISIPPFEDPL
+262 ARISIPPYEDPL

-286 NLIGDAMGQ
+286 NLVGDAMGQ
-295 RLDREGKVGALARQQ
+295 RLEREDKGGALARQS

-339 ATPRVY
+339 ATPRYY
-345 DPKDFPATFA
+345 DPATFPKTFA

-376 HLSQSCDYIISASW
+376 HLSQSCDYIKTASW
-390 AMLKL
+390 AMLRV

-401 GWLYGAYQ
+401 ALLNGVAK
-409 MARDGARNGGKTT
+409 MARDGAQNGEGTT

-445 NIRVERALSSFKVGK
+445 NIRVEKALGSFTVGN
-460 RTYPE
+460 RTYPA
-465 GSYIVREAQPY
+465 GSYLVREAQPY

-486 QVYPDRR
+486 QKYPDRR

-520 KLDRNIQ
+520 KLDQNVRTRT
-527 VSTAEVGWP
+527 VDVDWP
-536 KVPAGTVAGAP
+536 SVPKGVVAGTP
-547 KHSYALD
+547 KYAYALD

-566 LLAAGEKV
+566 LLAAGEKIA
-574 SRSEGEVTTRTGKL
+574 RSTGEVTTRTGKL
-588 PAGTFLVEVG
+588 PAGTFLVTARAG
-598 RDTGER
+598 TDKR
-604 VTALANELGLS
+604 VTDLANRLGLS
-615 IAAVDKAPNGVKSL
+615 IAAVDAKPAKVTAL
-629 SAPRIGLYDGFNN
+629 AAPRIGLYDGFNN
-642 YDEGWTRLILE
+642 YDEGWTRLILD
-653 QFKFGYQTLT
+653 QFGFGYQKLT
-663 NQMVRAGDLRSKF
+663 NAAVRAGNLRATF

-681 PDATYTSMR
+681 PDATYNSMR
-690 NGRAAGSLPD
+690 NGRAAGSLPPE
-700 QYTGGMTDAGI
+700 YTGGMTDAGV

-722 TIVTMNRAAQLPI
+722 TVVTLNRAAQLPI
-735 RAFGVPVKD
+735 QAFDVPVRD
-744 VSTGVAQTD
+744 VTAGVEETKL
-753 YNIPGS
+753 NIPGS
-759 VLNLNTDASDPV
+759 VLNLNVDASDPV
-771 AAGFAPTTSAFVANG
+771 GAGFGSTASAFVADG
-786 PIFEVNE
+786 PAFEVEE

-798 SVAATWPE
+798 TVAATWP
-806 KDLLKSGFL
+806 KTDLLKSGFL
-815 LGEDLVGGT
+815 LGEDVIGGKA
-824 PAVVT
+824 AVVT
-829 SKLGK
+829 AKVGE

-854 RFLFNAMY
+854 RLLFNAMY
-862 LGGLG
+862 LGGQD

>member
-1 VLVNRRL
+1 MDRRRL
-8 SGKTLPAAIALTL
+8 RTLPAAIAVVL
-21 LATPALTSAVAGGA
+21 LAAPALSAASASATGTSRI
-35 TAAAKAPKPQSVIGW
+35 PKPESVIGW
-50 VPCADYKLATYE
+50 TPCTDYKLATYE
-62 QIADYYRKLDKASD
+62 QIADYYRKLDAASD
-76 RMQLVE
+76 RMKLME

-93 MAIVSS
+93 MAVVSS
-99 EENLKPENLQRY
+99 EENLKDKNLKRY
-111 KDISVRLSQGDKLSE
+111 KDISVRLSQGDKLSD
-126 SVAKGLAK
+126 SVARGLAK
-134 EGKTVAWVDFGI
+134 EGKTIAWVDFGI

-155 SAPQFAYDLVTS
+155 TAPQFAYDLVTS
-167 ETPEARAIRDNVI
+167 ETTEAREVRDNVV

-187 NPDGATK
+187 NPDGGTK
-194 VAEWYRQNLGG
+194 VANWYRQNLGG
-205 PYQDA
+205 AYQDA
-210 GYPLLYQKYAGHD
+210 GYPELYQKYAGHD

-262 ARISIPPFEDPL
+262 GRISIPPYEDPM
-274 NPNIHPQ
+274 NPNINPQ

-286 NLIGDAMGQ
+286 NLIGEAMGQ
-295 RLDREGKVGALARQQ
+295 RLDREGKVGALARQS

-355 DGTSTSEPSVF
+355 DGTSTTQPSVF

-376 HLSQSCDYIISASW
+376 HLSQSCAYIVSASW
-390 AMLKL
+390 AMLRQ

-409 MARDGARNGGKTT
+409 MARDGARDGGNTT

-445 NIRVERALSSFKVGK
+445 NIQVERAVQSFTVGS
-460 RTYPE
+460 RTYPA
-465 GSYIVREAQPY
+465 GSYVVREAQPY
-476 RAAVLDLLNP
+476 RAAVLDLLNA

-520 KLDRNIQ
+520 KLDQAVRAR
-527 VSTAEVGWP
+527 TASVDWP
-536 KVPAGTVAGAP
+536 KVPEGTVAGAP
-547 KHSYALD
+547 RHSYALD

-559 SSAAVNA
+559 SATAVNA
-566 LLAAGEKV
+566 LLAAGEQV
-574 SRSEGEVTTRTGKL
+574 WRAGGEVTTRTGKL
-588 PAGTFLVEVG
+588 PAGAFLVKAG
-598 RDTGER
+598 ASTGGR
-604 VTALANELGLS
+604 VTGLAKQLGLS
-615 IAAVDKAPNGVKSL
+615 IAAVDTAPTGLAALK
-629 SAPRIGLYDGFNN
+629 APRIGLYDGFNN
-642 YDEGWTRLILE
+642 YDEGWTRYVLD
-653 QFKFGYQTLT
+653 QFKFGYQKLT
-663 NQMVRAGDLRSKF
+663 NTAVRAGDLRSSF

-681 PDATYTSMR
+681 PDATYNSMR

-700 QYTGGMTDAGI
+700 SYTGGMTPAGV

-722 TIVTMNRAAQLPI
+722 TIVTLNRAAQLPI
-735 RAFGVPVKD
+735 QAFGVPVKD
-744 VSTGVAQTD
+744 VSAGVEETE

-759 VLNLNTDASDPV
+759 VLNLGTDASDPV
-771 AAGFAPTTSAFVANG
+771 AAGFAPATAAFVSDS
-786 PIFEVNE
+786 PIFQVNE
-793 GAQGV
+793 GASGV

-806 KDLLKSGFL
+806 TKLLKSGFL
-815 LGEDLVGGT
+815 LGEDLIGGQ

-829 SKLGK
+829 SKVGK
-834 GQVVMIGF
+834 GEVVMIGF
-842 KPQHRAQSHGTY
+842 KAQHRAQSHGTY

-862 LGGLG
+862 LGGQD

>member
-1 VLVNRRL
+1 MKRRL
-8 SGKTLPAAIALTL
+8 SRTAVPVACV
-21 LATPALTSAVAGGA
+21 LAMIGAPVLTSGSVA
-35 TAAAKAPKPQSVIGW
+35 TADKRVPKPEAVLGW
-50 VPCADYKLATYE
+50 VPCADFKLATYE

-76 RMQLVE
+76 RMKLVE

-99 EENLKPENLQRY
+99 EKNLKDENLERY
-111 KDISVRLSQGDKLSE
+111 RETSVRLSQGDKLSE
-126 SVAKGLAK
+126 KDARDLAK
-134 EGKTVAWVDFGI
+134 NGKAVAWVDFGI

-155 SAPQFAYDLVTS
+155 TAPQFAYDLVTS
-167 ETPEARAIRDNVI
+167 ETPEAQAIRDNVV

-187 NPDGATK
+187 NPDGGTK
-194 VAEWYRQNLGG
+194 VAEWYRKNLGG

-210 GYPLLYQKYAGHD
+210 GYPELYQKYAGHD

-238 VGRQLFHEWLP
+238 VGRQLFHEWIP
-249 QMMHN
+249 QVMHN

-262 ARISIPPFEDPL
+262 ARISIPPYEDPL

-286 NLIGDAMGQ
+286 NLVGDAMGQ
-295 RLDREGKVGALARQQ
+295 RLEREDKGGALARQS

-339 ATPRVY
+339 ATPRYY
-345 DPKDFPATFA
+345 DPASFPKTFA

-376 HLSQSCDYIISASW
+376 HLSQSCEYIKTASW
-390 AMLKL
+390 AMLRV

-401 GWLYGAYQ
+401 ALLTGVAK
-409 MARDGARNGGKTT
+409 MARDGAKNGATTT

-445 NIRVERALSSFKVGK
+445 NVRVERATDSFVVGE
-460 RTYPE
+460 RTYPA
-465 GSYIVREAQPY
+465 GSYLVREAQPY
-476 RAAVLDLLNP
+476 RAAVLDLLNA
-486 QVYPDRR
+486 QKYPDRR

-520 KLDRNIQ
+520 KLDEKVRART
-527 VSTAEVGWP
+527 VDVDWP
-536 KVPAGTVAGAP
+536 TVPAGVVAGAP
-547 KHSYALD
+547 KHAYALD

-559 SSAAVNA
+559 SATAVNA
-566 LLAAGEKV
+566 LLAAGDKV
-574 SRSEGEVTTRTGKL
+574 SRSDGEVKTRTGKL
-588 PAGTFLVEVG
+588 PAGTFLVTPG
-598 RDTGER
+598 AGTDTR
-604 VTALANELGLS
+604 VTELATRLGLS
-615 IAAVDKAPNGVKSL
+615 IAAVDAKPKKATKIA
-629 SAPRIGLYDGFNN
+629 APRVGLYDGYNN

-653 QFKFGYQTLT
+653 QFGFGYEKLT
-663 NQMVRAGDLRSKF
+663 NAAVRAGDLRAKF

-681 PDATYTSMR
+681 PDATYNSMR
-690 NGRAAGSLPD
+690 NGRAAGSLPAE
-700 QYTGGMTDAGI
+700 YTGGMTDAGV

-722 TIVTMNRAAQLPI
+722 TVVTLNRAAQLPI
-735 RAFGVPVKD
+735 EAFDVPVRD
-744 VSTGVAQTD
+744 VTQGVEETQ

-759 VLNLNTDASDPV
+759 VLNLNVDGSDPV
-771 AAGFAPTTSAFVANG
+771 GSGFGANTAAFVADG
-786 PIFEVNE
+786 PAFEVEE
-793 GAQGV
+793 GAKGV

-806 KDLLKSGFL
+806 SNLLKSGFL
-815 LGEDLVGGT
+815 LGEDVIGGKA
-824 PAVVT
+824 AVVT
-829 SKLGK
+829 AKVGD

-854 RFLFNAMY
+854 RLLFNAMY
-862 LGGLG
+862 LGGQS

>member
-1 VLVNRRL
+1 MKRRL
-8 SGKTLPAAIALTL
+8 SRTAVPVACV
-21 LATPALTSAVAGGA
+21 LAMIGAPVLTSGSVA
-35 TAAAKAPKPQSVIGW
+35 TADKRVPKPEAVLGW
-50 VPCADYKLATYE
+50 VPCADFKLATYE

-76 RMQLVE
+76 RMKLVE

-99 EENLKPENLQRY
+99 EKNLKDENLERY
-111 KDISVRLSQGDKLSE
+111 RETSVRLSQGDKLSE
-126 SVAKGLAK
+126 KDARDLAK
-134 EGKTVAWVDFGI
+134 TGKAVAWVDFGI

-155 SAPQFAYDLVTS
+155 TAPQFAYDLVTS
-167 ETPEARAIRDNVI
+167 ETPEAQAIRDNVV

-187 NPDGATK
+187 NPDGGTK
-194 VAEWYRQNLGG
+194 VAEWYRKNLGG

-210 GYPLLYQKYAGHD
+210 GYPELYQKYAGHD

-238 VGRQLFHEWLP
+238 VGRQLFHEWIP
-249 QMMHN
+249 QVMHN

-262 ARISIPPFEDPL
+262 ARISIPPYEDPL

-286 NLIGDAMGQ
+286 NLVGDAMGQ
-295 RLDREGKVGALARQQ
+295 RLEREDKGGALARQS

-339 ATPRVY
+339 ATPRYY
-345 DPKDFPATFA
+345 DPASFPKTFA

-376 HLSQSCDYIISASW
+376 HLSQSCEYIKTASW
-390 AMLKL
+390 AMLRV

-401 GWLYGAYQ
+401 ALLAGVAK
-409 MARDGARNGGKTT
+409 MARDGAKNGAKTT

-445 NIRVERALSSFKVGK
+445 NVRVERATDSFVVGE
-460 RTYPE
+460 RTYPA
-465 GSYIVREAQPY
+465 GSYLVREAQPY
-476 RAAVLDLLNP
+476 RAAVLDLLNA
-486 QVYPDRR
+486 QKYPDRR

-520 KLDRNIQ
+520 KLDEKVRA
-527 VSTAEVGWP
+527 STVDVDWP
-536 KVPAGTVAGAP
+536 TVPAGVVAGAP
-547 KHSYALD
+547 KHAYALD

-559 SSAAVNA
+559 SATAVNA
-566 LLAAGEKV
+566 LLAAGDKV
-574 SRSEGEVTTRTGKL
+574 SRSDGEVKTRTGKL
-588 PAGTFLVEVG
+588 PAGTFLVTPG
-598 RDTGER
+598 AGTDTR
-604 VTALANELGLS
+604 VTELATRLGLS
-615 IAAVDKAPNGVKSL
+615 IAAVDAKPKKVTKIA
-629 SAPRIGLYDGFNN
+629 APRVGLYDGYNN

-653 QFKFGYQTLT
+653 QFGFGYEKLT
-663 NQMVRAGDLRSKF
+663 NATVRAGDLRAKF

-681 PDATYTSMR
+681 PDATYNSMR
-690 NGRAAGSLPD
+690 NGRAAGSLPAE
-700 QYTGGMTDAGI
+700 YTGGMTDAGV

-722 TIVTMNRAAQLPI
+722 TVVTLNRAAQLPI
-735 RAFGVPVKD
+735 EAFDVPVRD
-744 VSTGVAQTD
+744 VTQGVEETQ

-759 VLNLNTDASDPV
+759 VLNLNVDGSDPV
-771 AAGFAPTTSAFVANG
+771 GSGFGSNTAAFVADG
-786 PIFEVNE
+786 PAFEVEE
-793 GAQGV
+793 GAKGV

-806 KDLLKSGFL
+806 SNLLKSGFL
-815 LGEDLVGGT
+815 LGEDVIGGKA
-824 PAVVT
+824 AVVT
-829 SKLGK
+829 AKVGD

-854 RFLFNAMY
+854 RLLFNAMY
-862 LGGLG
+862 LGGQS

>member
-1 VLVNRRL
+1 MKRRL
-8 SGKTLPAAIALTL
+8 SRTALPVACVLALIG
-21 LATPALTSAVAGGA
+21 TPVLTSGTVASAGR
-35 TAAAKAPKPQSVIGW
+35 PVPRPESVIGW

-62 QIADYYRKLDKASD
+62 QIADYYRALDKASD
-76 RMQLVE
+76 RMKLVE

-99 EENLKPENLQRY
+99 EKNLKD
-111 KDISVRLSQGDKLSE
+111 KDLEHYRKTSVRLSQGDALPASE
-126 SVAKGLAK
+126 ARELAK
-134 EGKTVAWVDFGI
+134 NGKAIAWVDFGI
-146 HSTEVAGHQ
+146 HSTEVASHQ
-155 SAPQFAYDLVTS
+155 TAPQFAYDLLTS

-180 TLLVPNV
+180 TLLVPNI
-187 NPDGATK
+187 NPDGGTK

-210 GYPLLYQKYAGHD
+210 GYPELYQKYAGHD

-238 VGRQLFHEWLP
+238 VGRQLFHEWIP
-249 QMMHN
+249 QVMHN

-262 ARISIPPFEDPL
+262 ARISIPPYEDPL

-286 NLIGDAMGQ
+286 NLVGDAMGQ
-295 RLDREGKVGALARQQ
+295 RLEREDKGGALARQS

-345 DPKDFPATFA
+345 DPATFPKTFA

-376 HLSQSCDYIISASW
+376 HLSQSCDYIKTASW
-390 AMLKL
+390 AMLRVV
-395 ASDDRE
+395 SDDRE
-401 GWLYGAYQ
+401 SLLYGASQ
-409 MARDGARNGGKTT
+409 MARDGARDGAGTT

-445 NIRVERALSSFKVGK
+445 NIRVEQAVSSFTVGN
-460 RTYPE
+460 RTYPA
-465 GSYIVREAQPY
+465 GSYLVREAQPY
-476 RAAVLDLLNP
+476 RAAVLDLLNA
-486 QVYPDRR
+486 QKYPDRR

-520 KLDRNIQ
+520 KLDQPVPATTRQ
-527 VSTAEVGWP
+527 VDRPT
-536 KVPAGTVAGAP
+536 VPAGVVAGAP
-547 KHSYALD
+547 KYAYALD
-554 PRVND
+554 ARVND
-559 SSAAVNA
+559 SSAAVNS

-574 SRSEGEVTTRTGKL
+574 SRSSGEVTTRTGKL
-588 PAGTFLVEVG
+588 PAGTFLVTPAAG
-598 RDTGER
+598 TDER
-604 VTALANELGLS
+604 VTSLATRLGLS
-615 IAAVDKAPNGVKSL
+615 IAAVDVKPAKVTAL
-629 SAPRIGLYDGFNN
+629 AAPRIGLYDGFNN
-642 YDEGWTRLILE
+642 YDEGWTRLILD
-653 QFKFGYQTLT
+653 QFGFRYEKLT
-663 NQMVRAGDLRSKF
+663 NAAVRAGDLRAKF

-690 NGRAAGSLPD
+690 NGRASGSLPPE
-700 QYTGGMTDAGI
+700 YTGGMTDAGV

-722 TIVTMNRAAQLPI
+722 TVVTLNKAAQLPI

-744 VSTGVAQTD
+744 VTEGVADTR

-759 VLNLNTDASDPV
+759 VLNLNVDPTDPV
-771 AAGFAPTTSAFVANG
+771 GAGFGSTASAFVANG
-786 PIFEVNE
+786 PAFEVAE

-798 SVAATWPE
+798 TVAATWP
-806 KDLLKSGFL
+806 KTNLLKSGFL
-815 LGEDLVGGT
+815 LGDDVIGGKA
-824 PAVVT
+824 AVVT
-829 SKLGK
+829 AKVGD
-834 GQVVMIGF
+834 GNVVMIGF

-854 RFLFNAMY
+854 RLLFNAMY
-862 LGGLG
+862 LGGQG

>member
-1 VLVNRRL
+1 MKRRL
-8 SGKTLPAAIALTL
+8 SRTAVPVACV
-21 LATPALTSAVAGGA
+21 LAMIGAPVLTSGSVA
-35 TAAAKAPKPQSVIGW
+35 TADKRVPKPEAVLGW
-50 VPCADYKLATYE
+50 VPCADFKLATYE

-76 RMQLVE
+76 RMKLVE

-99 EENLKPENLQRY
+99 EKNLKDENLERY
-111 KDISVRLSQGDKLSE
+111 RETSVRLSQGDKLSE
-126 SVAKGLAK
+126 KDARDLAK
-134 EGKTVAWVDFGI
+134 NGKAVAWVDFGI

-155 SAPQFAYDLVTS
+155 TAPQFAYDLVTS
-167 ETPEARAIRDNVI
+167 ETPEAQAIRDNVV

-187 NPDGATK
+187 NPDGGTK
-194 VAEWYRQNLGG
+194 VAEWYRKNLGG

-210 GYPLLYQKYAGHD
+210 GYPELYQKYAGHD

-238 VGRQLFHEWLP
+238 VGRQLFHEWIP
-249 QMMHN
+249 QVMHN

-262 ARISIPPFEDPL
+262 ARISIPPYEDPL

-286 NLIGDAMGQ
+286 NLVGDAMGQ
-295 RLDREGKVGALARQQ
+295 RLEREDKGGALARQS

-339 ATPRVY
+339 ATPRYY
-345 DPKDFPATFA
+345 DPASFPKTFA

-376 HLSQSCDYIISASW
+376 HLSQSCEYIKTASW
-390 AMLKL
+390 AMLRV

-401 GWLYGAYQ
+401 ALLSGVAK
-409 MARDGARNGGKTT
+409 MARDGAKNGATTT

-445 NIRVERALSSFKVGK
+445 NVRVERATDSFVVGE
-460 RTYPE
+460 RTYPA
-465 GSYIVREAQPY
+465 GSYLVREAQPY
-476 RAAVLDLLNP
+476 RAAVLDLLNA
-486 QVYPDRR
+486 QKYPDRR

-520 KLDRNIQ
+520 KLGEKVRARTVD
-527 VSTAEVGWP
+527 VDWP
-536 KVPAGTVAGAP
+536 SVPAGVVAGAP
-547 KHSYALD
+547 KHAYALD

-559 SSAAVNA
+559 SATAVNA
-566 LLAAGEKV
+566 LLAAGDKV
-574 SRSEGEVTTRTGKL
+574 SRSDGEVKTRTGKL
-588 PAGTFLVEVG
+588 PAGTFLVTPG
-598 RDTGER
+598 AGTDTR
-604 VTALANELGLS
+604 VTELATRLGLS
-615 IAAVDKAPNGVKSL
+615 IAAVDAKPKKVTKIA
-629 SAPRIGLYDGFNN
+629 APRVGLYDGYNN

-653 QFKFGYQTLT
+653 QFGFGYEKLT
-663 NQMVRAGDLRSKF
+663 NATVRAGDLRAKF

-681 PDATYTSMR
+681 PDATYNSMR
-690 NGRAAGSLPD
+690 NGRAAGSLPAE
-700 QYTGGMTDAGI
+700 YTGGMTDAGV

-722 TIVTMNRAAQLPI
+722 TVVTLNRAAQLPI
-735 RAFGVPVKD
+735 EAFDVPVRD
-744 VSTGVAQTD
+744 VTQGVEETQ

-759 VLNLNTDASDPV
+759 VLNLNVDGSDPV
-771 AAGFAPTTSAFVANG
+771 GSGFGSNTAAFVADG
-786 PIFEVNE
+786 PAFEVEE
-793 GAQGV
+793 GAKGV

-806 KDLLKSGFL
+806 SNLLKSGFI
-815 LGEDLVGGT
+815 LGEDVIGGKA
-824 PAVVT
+824 AVVT
-829 SKLGK
+829 AKVGD

-854 RFLFNAMY
+854 RLLFNAMY
-862 LGGLG
+862 LGGQS